1 MSSLRIR
8 VCAFFL
14 LVVALASPAALA
26 RAEELV
32 PWDQAGD
39 FASVLTRAK
48 KAKRLIFVDF
58 YATWCGPCKMMDRSV
73 YTDSLVAREAARY
86 INRKIDAEKGEGIA
100 LARGYRITAYPT
112 LLIVD
117 AAGNEMAREVGYRP
131 ADRFRSF
138 LEDTRTGRGSIASIE
153 KLIAK
158 GSDSFENRVALGSK
172 YLDAGKR
179 DEARTQ
185 YERALAL
192 DATDPDGRAAELL
205 VRIAR
210 NRADGGDPAGAI
222 ADADGFLARFPASPR
237 RLEVLELK
245 ANAHAAR
252 AEKDSAVAAWRLVLD
267 GRGKED
273 PVALADFARFCAT
286 NRAALDEAFAAG
298 TKAVELTGGKDATA
312 LDALAE
318 VYSARGQYD
327 EAVSTAERA
336 VDANPGQG
344 YLRGRLELFQEL
356 AVAAVRAKSH

>member
-1 MSSLRIR
+1 MNPLKLR
-8 VCAFFL
+8 VFAGFL

-39 FASVLTRAK
+39 FGSVLTRAK

-58 YATWCGPCKMMDRSV
+58 YATWCGPCKMMDRTV
-73 YTDSLVAREAARY
+73 YSDSLVARESARF

-100 LARGYRITAYPT
+100 LARDYRVTAYPT

-117 AAGNEMAREVGYRP
+117 ASGNEMAREVGYRP
-131 ADRFRSF
+131 ADRFRMF
-138 LEDTRTGRGSIASIE
+138 LEDTRTGRGSITSIE

-158 GSDSFENRVALGSK
+158 GSDSFENRIALGSK
-172 YLDAGKR
+172 YLEAGRREDAR
-179 DEARTQ
+179 AQ
-185 YERALAL
+185 YDRALAL
-192 DATDPDGRAAELL
+192 DATDPEGRAADLL

-210 NRADGGDPAGAI
+210 SRSDGGDPAGAI
-222 ADADGFLARFPASPR
+222 ADADAFLARFPSSSR

-252 AEKDSAVAAWRLVLD
+252 AEKDSAVATWRLVLE

-273 PVALADFARFCAT
+273 PAALADFARFCAT
-286 NRAALDEAFAAG
+286 NGAALDEAFAAG
-298 TKAVELTGGKDATA
+298 TKAVELTQGKDATA

-344 YLRGRLELFQEL
+344 YLRGRLERFQEL